1 MTAAFVPLVPGASAN
16 SAPTMPTRLK
26 PIAAAPV
33 VFEPATP
40 AKLKGEMT
48 AATPAPVPHVQH
60 GPPKITLE
68 KQGETITHIRVEC
81 GCGQV
86 TELKCEY

>member
-1 MTAAFVPLVPGASAN
+1 MTAAFVPLVPGATTK

-26 PIAAAPV
+26 PIPAAPA

-40 AKLKGEMT
+40 ANLKAES
-48 AATPAPVPHVQH
+48 AAAAPAPALHAQH
-60 GPPKITLE
+60 GPPKVTVE
-68 KQGETITHIRVEC
+68 KHGELITHIRVEC